1 MAWTV
6 SFEPRAF
13 TELGKIDRK
22 AQRRIIRF
30 LQERV
35 AGSRDPRQFGKPLKG
50 EKAGLWRYRIGDY
63 RVVSQIQDERSVVL
77 VLRVGHR
84 GEGYR

>member
-1 MAWTV
+1 LAWTV

-13 TELGKIDRK
+13 TELSKIDRK

-84 GEGYR
+84 GGVYR